1 MKNSTNLTQI
11 PGIGAKMAQ
20 HLVNIGYPTIESLK
34 GQNPD
39 NIYMKHCLL
48 NGVGNASCKCVL
60 YCYRLAVHYADNNGQ
75 LPPDKQNWGDWKD

>member
-1 MKNSTNLTQI
+1 MKNTTNLTQI

-20 HLVNIGYPTIESLK
+20 HLANIGYPTIESLK

-39 NIYMKHCLL
+39 DIYTKHCLL
-48 NGVGNASCKCVL
+48 HGAGNQSCRCVL
-60 YCYRLAVHYADNNGQ
+60 YCYRLAVHYADNDGQ